1 MKRQLRNNRQESL
14 YNIGRAFHQI
24 GLNHF
29 AVHVYEDALEC
40 GPPTV
45 VDAVCEDS
53 FDLRHEIAFNLSLV
67 YRQSGNHVMANY
79 VLFKHNVV

>member
-1 MKRQLRNNRQESL
+1 M

-29 AVHVYEDALEC
+29 AVHMYEDALAEG
-40 GPPTV
+40 GPGEQV
-45 VDAVCEDS
+45 GEVVCEDS
-53 FDLRHEIAFNLSLV
+53 FDLKHEIAFNLSLV
-67 YRQSGNHVMANY
+67 YRQSGNHRMANY